1 MKRDEAR
8 FVPGFVFFVIADF
21 HSCHLAGDVLILSG
35 ITFFTQGFN
44 MKKSLLLAALL
55 ATIAAPQAF
64 ADVGVFA
71 GVTYV
76 FGANAGVGFTLQ
88 ATTARHEDRGIAAAG
103 FSYYPFASGNKFG
116 LPVGVG
122 YQTRNAA
129 ALVNYDFLMGNVS
142 VGAGY
147 ADTRKDHALEPVP
160 AVVNNG

>member
-1 MKRDEAR
+1 MSFDQRPNPD
-8 FVPGFVFFVIADF
+8 
-21 HSCHLAGDVLILSG
+21 
-35 ITFFTQGFN
+35 
-44 MKKSLLLAALL
+44 ALL
-55 ATIAAPQAF
+55 EAVKAEDNHRGHLKIF
-64 ADVGVFA
+64 
-71 GVTYV
+71 

-147 ADTRKDHALEPVP
+147 ADTRKDHAPAAAPVVP
-160 AVVNNG
+160 L